1 MKHPLKIVL
10 QIFAAVYGSI
20 TLIIVWSNVPKWFN
34 RPELADKFWYGL
46 VNGFFL
52 FTLFIMPF
60 ILAFRYAGKP
70 LASYLRFIG
79 TAGKRVE
86 TGRKAEA
93 VVLEI
98 GESSLGA
105 ATLNEQPYVNL
116 KLEIHDQ
123 ARKPYIVSIESIIP
137 RLSIPSFQPGCRIP
151 VLIDPNDP
159 DKVVIDFDS

>member
-1 MKHPLKIVL
+1 MKQPLKIVL
-10 QIFAAVYGSI
+10 QILTAVYGSI
-20 TLIIVWSNVPKWFN
+20 TLIILWSCVPKWFN

-70 LASYLRFIG
+70 LASYWRLFG
-79 TAGKRVE
+79 KAGKRVE

-93 VVLEI
+93 VVLAI
-98 GESSLGA
+98 DESSLGT
-105 ATLNEQPYVNL
+105 ATVNEQPYVNL
-116 KLEIHDQ
+116 KLEIHDP
-123 ARKPYIVSIESIIP
+123 ARKPYVVSMESIIP
-137 RLSIPSFQPGCRIP
+137 RLSIPSFQPGCRIS

-159 DKVVIDFDS
+159 DKVVIDFNS

>member
-1 MKHPLKIVL
+1 MKQPLKIIL

-20 TLIIVWSNVPKWFN
+20 TLIFIWANVPKWLN

-60 ILAFRYAGKP
+60 ILAFRYAGKS
-70 LASYLRFIG
+70 LASYWRLMG
-79 TAGKRVE
+79 KAGKRIE

-98 GESSLGA
+98 GESNLGT
-105 ATLNEQPYVNL
+105 ATLNEQPYVKL
-116 KLEIHDQ
+116 KLEINDPE
-123 ARKPYIVSIESIIP
+123 RNPYIVSIESIIP
-137 RLSIPSFQPGCRIP
+137 RLSIPSFQPGCRIH

-159 DKVVIDFDS
+159 DKVVIDFNS